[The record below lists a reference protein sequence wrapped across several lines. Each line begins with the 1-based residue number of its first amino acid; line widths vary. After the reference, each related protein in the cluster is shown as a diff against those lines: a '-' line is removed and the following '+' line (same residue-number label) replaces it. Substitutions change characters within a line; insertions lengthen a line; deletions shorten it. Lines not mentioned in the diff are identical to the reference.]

1 MFGELSIS
9 ENPLAT
15 QGVVRLGVQELSGNF
30 TETSVV
36 KKIASG
42 SQDISFNFV
51 QSAAPRGVILF
62 DVQMSSQFDMTST
75 QTKISTT
82 SQDMNSQFD
91 STTVANKTCTGVQ
104 NIDANFTATSQ
115 PNRLAITNQDI
126 SSNFTATST
135 VNKTG
140 YGFSTQRTDSVKTS
154 SPVYLRST
162 PVSYI
167 SQFDVTSISNRI
179 REFSYSASFTFI
191 KSSAGEL
198 LWEAMDVNGAP
209 ISITPPVGAGTWT
222 EVDASTNVENWT
234 EIIV

>member
-1 MFGELSIS
+1 MFGAQAIS
-9 ENPLAT
+9 ENSISA
-15 QGVVRLGVQELSGNF
+15 QGIIRLGVQELSGNF
-30 TETSVV
+30 TETPVV

-42 SQDISFNFV
+42 VLDISFNFT

-75 QTKISTT
+75 QTKIAITA
-82 SQDMNSQFD
+82 QDMNSQFD

-104 NIDANFTATSQ
+104 NMDANFTATSQ
-115 PNRLAITNQDI
+115 SNRLAITNQDI
-126 SSNFTATST
+126 SGNFTATSI

-154 SPVYLRST
+154 SPVYLRNT

-167 SQFDVTSISNRI
+167 SQFDVTSINSRI

-191 KSSAGEL
+191 KSSAGGL

-209 ISITPPVGAGTWT
+209 ISITQPVGVGTWT
-222 EVDASTNVENWT
+222 EVDASTNAENWT